1 MAAPTQFTPMPL
13 LDGTAIPDAAAVAY
27 AAPAGANDKGVI
39 IAGLR
44 VVNISTSQILL
55 SLWVVPSGGARSD
68 TNKIEHVGSIPTDG
82 FDHVFLKAVMLEPGD
97 AVHWLAGVAASL
109 SGRID
114 GVKMET

>member
-1 MAAPTQFTPMPL
+1 MPL
-13 LDGTAIPDAAAVAY
+13 LDGTAVPDAAAEAY
-27 AAPAGANDKGVI
+27 AAPAGGVNQGVI

-44 VVNISTSQILL
+44 VVNISTAPILL
-55 SLWVVPSGGARSD
+55 SLWVVPSGGARTD
-68 TNKIEHVGSIPTDG
+68 ANKIANVGSIPADG

-97 AVHWLAGVAASL
+97 AVHWLGGVAASL

>member
-13 LDGTAIPDAAAVAY
+13 LDGTAVPAAAAEAY
-27 AAPAGANDKGVI
+27 AAPAGGVNQGVI

-44 VVNISTSQILL
+44 VVNIVLVATLL
-55 SLWVVPSGGARSD
+55 TLWVVPSGGARTD
-68 TNKIEHVGSIPTDG
+68 ANKIVVASIPANGLDY
-82 FDHVFLKAVMLEPGD
+82 VFLKAVMLEPGD
-97 AVHWLAGVAASL
+97 AVHWLAGAATSL